1 MTALRSTTT
10 GTTFATLLLLVV
22 AAFWGLN
29 ATASKFL
36 YNPAGL
42 GMDGIGLFVARS
54 AWTLPLFLALAL
66 RHRPK
71 TALPTHDWWRLAALG
86 VMFGPLQTG
95 VFALGTQ
102 HTSAAHVVM
111 LFSLSPPLT
120 AVLSAFLLRESISP
134 VRTVALGVGIAGA
147 LLLMLTRSAS
157 GSHLTGDA
165 LILVMVVS
173 FSFTAVLMRGFA
185 AKYSP
190 LFITGVYGTFGTL
203 LLIVVGACMGRLGA
217 IIQPLSTD
225 PLTLFWF
232 FGIIVLGLSLV
243 AQIAQTFA
251 LRVVSATTFSVVTSY
266 ASLLVG
272 VASSIV
278 IVHEQIGPTGVVA
291 GALLACALGLALV
304 AKGTGTQPR
313 GARTSAPSSP

>member
-1 MTALRSTTT
+1 M
-10 GTTFATLLLLVV
+10 V

-54 AWTLPLFLALAL
+54 AWTLPVFLALAL
-66 RHRPK
+66 RNRPK
-71 TALPTHDWWRLAALG
+71 TPLPTNDWWRLAALG

-111 LFSLSPPLT
+111 LFSLSPPVT
-120 AVLSAFLLRESISP
+120 AVLGAFLLRESISP
-134 VRTVALGVGIAGA
+134 VRILALGVGVAGA

-203 LLIVVGACMGRLGA
+203 LLVVVGASMGRLGA
-217 IIQPLSTD
+217 ITQPLVAD
-225 PLTLFWF
+225 PRTFFWF
-232 FGIIVLGLSLV
+232 FGIMVLGLSLV

-251 LRVVSATTFSVVTSY
+251 LRVVSASTFSVVTSY
-266 ASLLVG
+266 ASLFVG

-278 IVHEQIGPTGVVA
+278 IIHEQVGPTGIAA
-291 GALLACALGLALV
+291 GALLAGALGLALF
-304 AKGTGTQPR
+304 APSADTQPR
-313 GARTSAPSSP
+313 DAG

>member
-1 MTALRSTTT
+1 MVS
-10 GTTFATLLLLVV
+10 
-22 AAFWGLN
+22 AFWGLN

-54 AWTLPLFLALAL
+54 AWTLPLFLILAL
-66 RHRPK
+66 LNRPK
-71 TALPTHDWWRLAALG
+71 TALSANDWWRLAALG

-111 LFSLSPPLT
+111 LFSLSPPVT
-120 AVLSAFLLRESISP
+120 AVLGAYLLRESVTPI
-134 VRTVALGVGIAGA
+134 RIVALGIGIAGA

-157 GSHLTGDA
+157 GSNIAGDA
-165 LILVMVVS
+165 LILIMVVS

-190 LFITGVYGTFGTL
+190 IFITGVYGTFGTIL
-203 LLIVVGACMGRLGA
+203 LVAIGAFLGRLGA
-217 IIQPLSTD
+217 IAQPLVAD
-225 PLTLFWF
+225 PPTIFWF
-232 FGIIVLGLSLV
+232 FGIMVVGLSLV

-251 LRVVSATTFSVVTSY
+251 LRIVSASTFSIASSY
-266 ASLLVG
+266 GSLLVG
-272 VASSIV
+272 VASSLTIL
-278 IVHEQIGPTGVVA
+278 HERIGPTGIVA
-291 GALLACALGLALV
+291 GALLACALGLAV
-304 AKGTGTQPR
+304 FAPSARSQAR
-313 GARTSAPSSP
+313 GAASST

>member
-1 MTALRSTTT
+1 M
-10 GTTFATLLLLVV
+10 V

-54 AWTLPLFLALAL
+54 AWTLPVFLALAL
-66 RHRPK
+66 RNRPK
-71 TALPTHDWWRLAALG
+71 TPLPTNDWWRLAALG

-111 LFSLSPPLT
+111 LFSLSPPVT
-120 AVLSAFLLRESISP
+120 AVLGAFLLRESISP
-134 VRTVALGVGIAGA
+134 VRILALGVGVAGA

-203 LLIVVGACMGRLGA
+203 LLVVVGASMGRLGA
-217 IIQPLSTD
+217 ITQPLVAD
-225 PLTLFWF
+225 PRTFFWF
-232 FGIIVLGLSLV
+232 FGIMVLGLSLV

-251 LRVVSATTFSVVTSY
+251 LRVVSASTFSVVTSY
-266 ASLLVG
+266 ASLFVG

-278 IVHEQIGPTGVVA
+278 IVHEQVGPTGIAA
-291 GALLACALGLALV
+291 GALLAGALGLALF
-304 AKGTGTQPR
+304 APSADTQPR
-313 GARTSAPSSP
+313 DAG